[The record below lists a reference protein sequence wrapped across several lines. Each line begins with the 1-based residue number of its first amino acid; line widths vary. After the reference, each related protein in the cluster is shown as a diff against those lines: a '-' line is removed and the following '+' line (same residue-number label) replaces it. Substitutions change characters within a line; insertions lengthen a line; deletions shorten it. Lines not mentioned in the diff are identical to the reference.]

1 MYQRDFNLIQS
12 KDNLLLSVVLM
23 ADSFFY
29 SVFDLNNVLLAHKS
43 CDDIRYSDPS
53 FKNQIKT
60 DQNLQNNFRKI
71 SVVVLS
77 GSSHHLPIVN
87 ENAVT
92 LFPNLSLT
100 NNKIEKIA
108 GNNAYTYFGLTTH
121 QENLLNEVLGKDN
134 YVIHHI
140 SNLLST
146 YYIESLGQ
154 TLHVHVEKDEI
165 FIFHQSEGKFKFY
178 NSFSTPAINDI
189 LYFILAVYKETGL
202 DPMTDAC
209 TVSGWIEKKSPLFT
223 LLYGYI
229 NNLAIVHID
238 GEFKI
243 SGDTE
248 LKKHFYFIHYANALC
263 AS

>member
-1 MYQRDFNLIQS
+1 MYQRDFNFIQS

-23 ADSFFY
+23 TDSFFY
-29 SVFDLNNVLLAHKS
+29 SIFDLDNVLLAHVS
-43 CDDIRYSDPS
+43 YDDIRYSDPS
-53 FKNQIKT
+53 FINQIKS
-60 DQNLQNNFRKI
+60 DQNLQNSFRKI
-71 SVVVLS
+71 SVVALS

-87 ENAVT
+87 ENAMV

-108 GNNAYTYFGLTTH
+108 GNEAYTYFGLTTH
-121 QENLLNEVLGKDN
+121 QENLLNDVIGKDN

-146 YYIESLGQ
+146 YYIEAQGQ
-154 TLHVHVEKDEI
+154 TLHIHIEKDEI
-165 FIFHQSEGKFKFY
+165 FIFHQREGKFKFY
-178 NSFSTPAINDI
+178 NSYTTPAINDI

-202 DPMTDAC
+202 DPMKDAC
-209 TVSGWIEKKSPLFT
+209 TVSGWIEQKSPLYT

-229 NNLAIVHID
+229 NNLTIVQID

-243 SGDTE
+243 SADTE
-248 LKKHFYFIHYANALC
+248 LKKHFYFVHYANALC

>member
-1 MYQRDFNLIQS
+1 MYQRDFNFIQS
-12 KDNLLLSVVLM
+12 KDDLLLSVVLM
-23 ADSFFY
+23 TDSFFY
-29 SVFDLNNVLLAHKS
+29 SIFDLNNILIAHKS
-43 CDDIRYSDPS
+43 YDDIRYSDVS
-53 FKNQIKT
+53 FINQIKT
-60 DQNLQNNFRKI
+60 DQNLRSNFRKI
-71 SVVVLS
+71 SVVTLS

-87 ENAVT
+87 ENAVA

-108 GNNAYTYFGLTTH
+108 GNDAYTYYGMTSH
-121 QENLLNEVLGKDN
+121 QENLLNDVIGKDN

-146 YYIESLGQ
+146 YYIASQGQ
-154 TLHVHVEKDEI
+154 TLHIHIEKDEI
-165 FIFHQSEGKFKFY
+165 FIFHLSEGKFKFY
-178 NSFSTPAINDI
+178 NAYSTPAINDI

-202 DPMTDAC
+202 DPMKDAC
-209 TVSGWIEKKSPLFT
+209 TVSGWIEQKSPLYT

-229 NNLAIVHID
+229 NNLTIVQID

-243 SGDTE
+243 STDTE
-248 LKKHFYFIHYANALC
+248 LKKHFYFVHYANALC